1 MPREAAERV
10 LRLVA
15 LAASAAV
22 GVMAAVG
29 PARAFDRGADG
40 EFERRESSHFVLLQD
55 VDIDETSG
63 LRGSRRFEQNVLEV
77 LEAAYDEA
85 DGRLGLRPDGPI
97 TVVVYDPGVFDA
109 TFGGRFRFPVA
120 GFYGGR
126 VHVRGDTV
134 MTARLARC
142 LHHELVHAAL
152 DAELR
157 RGALPAWLNEG
168 VAEWFEARTTGE
180 RRLPD
185 RATRMLAERARR
197 HALFGLADLSA
208 PSFAHLGP
216 DGAATAYLQSRAFV
230 DYLVALRGERALRD
244 WIREVVRT
252 GDVDR
257 ATRRTF
263 RSDPARLHRE
273 HLAALAGG

>member
-1 MPREAAERV
+1 V
-10 LRLVA
+10 IRLVLGLA
-15 LAASAAV
+15 PLAALVVSGA
-22 GVMAAVG
+22 GG

-40 EFERRESSHFVLLQD
+40 EFEKRESSHFVLYQD

-85 DGRLGLRPDGPI
+85 DARLGLRPDGPI

-109 TFGGRFRFPVA
+109 TFAGRFRFPVA

-152 DAELR
+152 DAEVR
-157 RGALPAWLNEG
+157 RGTLPAWLNEG

-180 RRLPD
+180 RRLPG
-185 RATRMLAERARR
+185 RASRTLSELARR
-197 HALFGLADLSA
+197 DALYGLADLSA

-216 DGAATAYLQSRAFV
+216 HGAATAYLQSRAFV

-244 WIREVVRT
+244 WIREIVRT

-263 RSDPARLHRE
+263 RNDPVRLHRE